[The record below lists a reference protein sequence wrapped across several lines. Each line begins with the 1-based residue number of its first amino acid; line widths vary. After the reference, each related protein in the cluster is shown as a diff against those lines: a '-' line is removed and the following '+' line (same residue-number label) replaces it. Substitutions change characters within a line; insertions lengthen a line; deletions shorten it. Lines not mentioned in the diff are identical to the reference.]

1 MTFVWANLYVQSRT
15 DNLEGVKEC
24 GWHGMGFGL
33 ALYIQTDTDSYFF
46 FYRCT
51 VHLDII
57 KVFHSPTDALFI
69 NPRKL

>member
-1 MTFVWANLYVQSRT
+1 MRSRMGGVILTMFWTGRDWKQSRPI
-15 DNLEGVKEC
+15 LRP
-24 GWHGMGFGL
+24 
-33 ALYIQTDTDSYFF
+33 YFS

-51 VHLDII
+51 VHLDIT

>member
-1 MTFVWANLYVQSRT
+1 MTRTEVVLETFVYLPFNHLMMLLAREYFI
-15 DNLEGVKEC
+15 E
-24 GWHGMGFGL
+24 FGRRGIFKL
-33 ALYIQTDTDSYFF
+33 RNVHF
-46 FYRCT
+46 FYRST